1 MLPGAQAELCTG
13 CHEPRRMSSGDR
25 IRVIRE
31 YADDEAN
38 TETLTV
44 LQMHLAPS
52 SSSPRG
58 IHWHA
63 DPDVHVEYVATD
75 AEQQTIPYVKV
86 TRSDGSVKEF
96 RAAEATDAQVN
107 TAPRETMDCMGCHN
121 TVGHPIGQTAE
132 RAVDEA
138 IAAGRVSRALPFARR
153 EGVKVLKA
161 SYANQ
166 EEAVSAIDRDLRKAF
181 ASHQGADPA
190 ALTNTVTAVQDLY
203 RHNVF
208 PVMKVT
214 WGQYRSNKGHVT
226 SNGCFRCHD
235 DSHEAKDGTK
245 ISGDCEYC
253 HKQLETQS

>member
-1 MLPGAQAELCTG
+1 MLPGAQAALCIG
-13 CHEPRRMSSGDR
+13 CHDPRRMSSGDR

-38 TETLTV
+38 SETLTV
-44 LQMHLAPS
+44 LQMHLVPS
-52 SSSPRG
+52 SSSPRA

-63 DPDVHVEYVATD
+63 DPAVRIEYVASD
-75 AEQQTIPYVKV
+75 AERQTIPYVKV
-86 TRSDGSVKEF
+86 TRADGSVKEY
-96 RAAEATDAQVN
+96 RAAEATDAQVSGGH
-107 TAPRETMDCMGCHN
+107 RESMDCMDCHN

-138 IAAGRVSRALPFARR
+138 VAAGRVSRMLPFARR
-153 EGVKVLKA
+153 EGVKVLKE

-166 EEAVSAIDRDLRKAF
+166 DEAASAIDRELRKAF

-208 PVMKVT
+208 PAMKVT
-214 WGQYRSNKGHVT
+214 WGQYRDN
-226 SNGCFRCHD
+226 
-235 DSHEAKDGTK
+235 
-245 ISGDCEYC
+245 
-253 HKQLETQS
+253 